1 MQIKHPYSNTAHFTT
16 SQLSSSL
23 DKTNKSPN
31 PCAGSTSRR
40 TQKRK
45 KLAEFCINCPN
56 QQNKPCDGICKE
68 LTAYEQTL

>member
-16 SQLSSSL
+16 SQLFSSR
-23 DKTNKSPN
+23 KQSPN

-45 KLAEFCINCPN
+45 KLVEFCINCPN